1 MGRVQIES
9 YTYVDSAPGNF
20 QWDDK
25 EVTKGSSMRNAT
37 KRAVASIA
45 VSLLTASALVGFG
58 ASAQAATEAN
68 TFTVTYPISGGGA
81 ASPYK
86 ALIDAFNAAYPKY
99 EAKAVDVPTETFP
112 SDLVTKLRA
121 GNAADIFMVQP
132 GNGQINSL
140 IPFIK
145 AKFVADLTRTR
156 ARTSNP
162 KGSANN
168 LGAAG
173 KTYAVALDQTAGAMI
188 FNKTVLEADGLTWP
202 TTFAGLLS
210 ACKVAREKG
219 KTFFGLAGSMYANN
233 GLMVMG
239 MSGASVY
246 ATGDSWN
253 VKRAAGKT
261 SFVQSKEWRSVMTQ
275 VQQMTAAGCFQD
287 GAAAGGFKDAIDDR
301 FFAGKTYSVFVPG
314 GTSVAFSNIPFL
326 KKWTLKTGIFPGS
339 KRLPVS
345 SNYALSVNSK
355 TKKLAAAKAFINYAA
370 SVTGQNIYQK
380 VSGNLPVQGID
391 ASKIPVQYSE
401 IASYLK
407 SGKTYSFPNQGWAAP
422 EVYIRLGTGIQG
434 LLTGRAIIDQVLL
447 AVDRAWK

>member
-1 MGRVQIES
+1 
-9 YTYVDSAPGNF
+9 
-20 QWDDK
+20 
-25 EVTKGSSMRNAT
+25 MRNAT

-68 TFTVTYPISGGGA
+68 TITVAAPVPGGGA

-86 ALIDAFNAAYPKY
+86 AIVTAFNAKYPQY
-99 EAKAVDVPTETFP
+99 EAKLLDTATETYP

-121 GNAADIFMVQP
+121 GNATDIFMVQP
-132 GNGQINSL
+132 GNGVLNAL

-145 AKFVADLTRTR
+145 AKYVADLSKTN
-156 ARTSNP
+156 ASKSNP
-162 KGSANN
+162 KGAANV
-168 LGAAG
+168 LGAGG
-173 KTYAVALDQTAGAMI
+173 KTYAVALDQTAGSMI

-233 GLMVMG
+233 GLMIMG
-239 MSGASVY
+239 MSGANVY
-246 ATGDSWN
+246 AKGDGWN
-253 VKRAAGKT
+253 VQRASGKV
-261 SFVQSKEWRSVMTQ
+261 SFTQSKEWRAVMTQ
-275 VQQMTAAGCFQD
+275 IQQMVAGGCFQD

-314 GTSVAFSNIPFL
+314 GTSVAFSNIPFM
-326 KKWTLKTGIFPGS
+326 KKYTLKTGIFPGS

-345 SNYALSVNSK
+345 SNYAFAVNAK
-355 TKKLAAAKAFINYAA
+355 TKKMAAATAFINFA
-370 SVTGQNIYQK
+370 STIEGQSAYQK
-380 VSGNLPVQGID
+380 VSGTLPVQGID
-391 ASKIPVQYSE
+391 PAKLPVQYSE
-401 IASYLK
+401 IIPFLQ
-407 SGKTYSFPNQGWAAP
+407 SGMTYAFPNQAWAAP
-422 EVYIRLGTGIQG
+422 EVYVRLGTGIQG

-447 AVDRAWK
+447 GVDRAWK

>member
-1 MGRVQIES
+1 
-9 YTYVDSAPGNF
+9 
-20 QWDDK
+20 
-25 EVTKGSSMRNAT
+25 MRNAT
-37 KRAVASIA
+37 KRTVASIA
-45 VSLLTASALVGFG
+45 VSLLAASALVGFG
-58 ASAQAATEAN
+58 TSAQAATEAN
-68 TFTVTYPISGGGA
+68 TFTVAYPISGGGA

-86 ALIDAFNAAYPKY
+86 ALIEAFNAKYPQY
-99 EAKAVDVPTETFP
+99 EAKIQDTATESFP
-112 SDLVTKLRA
+112 QDLVTKLRA

-140 IPFIK
+140 IPFVK
-145 AKFVADLTRTR
+145 AKFVADLSSTG
-156 ARTSNP
+156 AAKSNP
-162 KGSANN
+162 KGAANA
-168 LGAAG
+168 LGVGG

-188 FNKTVLEADGLTWP
+188 YNKTVLEADGLTWP

-253 VKRAAGKT
+253 VKRAAGKV

-275 VQQMTAAGCFQD
+275 IQQMTAAGCFQD

-314 GTSVAFSNIPFL
+314 GTSVAFSNIPFM
-326 KKWTLKTGIFPGS
+326 KKWTLKTAVFPGA
-339 KRLPVS
+339 KRLAVS
-345 SNYALSVNSK
+345 SNYALAVNAK
-355 TKKLAAAKAFINYAA
+355 TKKLAAAKAFINFA
-370 SVTGQNIYQK
+370 STVTGQNVYQK
-380 VSGNLPVQGID
+380 VSGTLPVQAID
-391 ASKIPVQYSE
+391 PAKLPVQYSE
-401 IASYLK
+401 VIPYLQK
-407 SGKTYSFPNQGWAAP
+407 GLTYGFPNQSWGAP
-422 EVYIRLGTGIQG
+422 EVYVRLGTGIQG

-447 AVDRAWK
+447 SVDRAWK